1 MAKKANKTIGNTNDY
16 LKAIKKADREYEI
29 ALYGKQISFQSTRV
43 HKSKKV
49 YDRNKMK
56 SISIFY

>member
-1 MAKKANKTIGNTNDY
+1 MAKKVNKTIGNTNDY
-16 LKAIKKADREYEI
+16 LKAIKKADRENEI

-49 YDRNKMK
+49 YDRNKYK
-56 SISIFY
+56 SFALYY